1 MVVENLSRP
10 TTVGSLRIGQH
21 IVIDGEPYRIVS
33 LEKSK
38 PGKHGSAKAR
48 IVAINIFD
56 DSKKSIV
63 SPVNARVD
71 VPMIEK
77 RSAQIV
83 SMEEDSVQLMDLE
96 NYEVFFT
103 SMPTEEDIR
112 QRLFLNEEV
121 EYWNVLGRTKIVR
134 VKGSS

>member
-1 MVVENLSRP
+1 MKMSKP
-10 TTVGSLRIGQH
+10 TNVGSLRVGQH

-48 IVAINIFD
+48 IVAINVFD

-63 SPVNARVD
+63 SPVNAKID
-71 VPMIEK
+71 VPLVEK
-77 RSAQIV
+77 RQAQVI
-83 SMEEDSVQLMDLE
+83 SLEKDTVQLMDLE

-103 SMPTEEDIR
+103 SVPKD
-112 QRLFLNEEV
+112 EEV
-121 EYWNVLGRTKIVR
+121 RKMLSLNTEIEYWKVLGMTKIVR
-134 VKGSS
+134 VRGET